1 MSGGWL
7 SGLRTKLGAGTEAA
21 GTPDQTAGAPGASWL
36 FGASH
41 VGALRRAQQER
52 IAKGR
57 GPAAIRTMKIASLG
71 AARVSKAPFHRVTE
85 GRVGFLDAGYQRN
98 FDTSGIGAGIAPGDW
113 VGVQMGDA
121 NGILLDHGSYW
132 ATHAPA
138 DLCEKGS
145 TPVPQTTLEAIC
157 DAESAPVRAFM
168 KDLQRLGFQL
178 YWVPYPPIK
187 EDHPMF
193 AAGVRPAV
201 ITALDTLFL
210 TRMTAAMT
218 AMGIPV
224 VPRPATG
231 LTAQGLLP
239 QAFSQAKTGT
249 GAVDWVHANPAYG
262 NLMLDEVARVL

>member
-7 SGLRTKLGAGTEAA
+7 SGLRKTLGAGAA
-21 GTPDQTAGAPGASWL
+21 AAPDQTAAASGASWL

-41 VGALRRAQQER
+41 IGALRRAQQER

-57 GPAAIRTMKIASLG
+57 GPAAIRDMKIASLG
-71 AARVSKAPFHRVTE
+71 ASRVSKTPFHRVTQ

-98 FDTSGIGAGIAPGDW
+98 FDTSGIGGAITPGDR

-121 NGILLDHGSYW
+121 NGILLDHCSYW
-132 ATHAPA
+132 ATHAPVE
-138 DLCEKGS
+138 LCEKGM

-157 DAESAPVRAFM
+157 DAESAPVRTFM
-168 KDLQRLGFQL
+168 KDLQGLGFRL

-187 EDHPMF
+187 EGHPMF
-193 AAGVRPAV
+193 SGGVRPDV

-249 GAVDWVHANPAYG
+249 GAVDLVHANPAYG
-262 NLMLDEVARVL
+262 NLMLDEVAGVL

>member
-7 SGLRTKLGAGTEAA
+7 SGLRKTLGAGAA
-21 GTPDQTAGAPGASWL
+21 AAPDQTAVASGASWL

-41 VGALRRAQQER
+41 IGALRRAQQER

-57 GPAAIRTMKIASLG
+57 GPAAIRNMKIASLG
-71 AARVSKAPFHRVTE
+71 ASRVSKAPFHRVTQ

-98 FDTSGIGAGIAPGDW
+98 FDTSGIGGAIVPGDR

-132 ATHAPA
+132 ASHAPA
-138 DLCEKGS
+138 ALCQKGTIS
-145 TPVPQTTLEAIC
+145 VPQTTLEAIC

-168 KDLQRLGFQL
+168 KDLQDLGFRL

-193 AAGVRPAV
+193 AAGVRPEV
-201 ITALDTLFL
+201 ITVLDTLFL
-210 TRMTAAMT
+210 MRMTAAMT

-224 VPRPATG
+224 VPRPAAGT
-231 LTAQGLLP
+231 TAQGLLP
-239 QAFSQAKTGT
+239 QAFSQTETGT
-249 GAVDWVHANPAYG
+249 GTIDWVHANPAYG
-262 NLMLDEVARVL
+262 DLMLDEIARIM

>member
-7 SGLRTKLGAGTEAA
+7 SGLLRTLGAGAVAA
-21 GTPDQTAGAPGASWL
+21 PDQAAAAQGASWL

-41 VGALRRAQQER
+41 IAALRRAQEER

-57 GPAAIRTMKIASLG
+57 GPAAIRNMKIASLG
-71 AARVSKAPFHRVTE
+71 ASRVSKAQFHRVTQ

-98 FDTSGIGAGIAPGDW
+98 FDTSGIGGAIAPGDR

-121 NGILLDHGSYW
+121 NGILLDHGGYW
-132 ATHAPA
+132 ADHAPA
-138 DLCEKGS
+138 ALCQKGTIS
-145 TPVPQTTLEAIC
+145 VPQTTLKAIC

-168 KDLQRLGFQL
+168 KDLQDLGFRL
-178 YWVPYPPIK
+178 YWVPHPPIK

-193 AAGVRPAV
+193 AAGVRPEV

-210 TRMTAAMT
+210 KRITTAMT

-224 VPRPATG
+224 VPRPAAGT
-231 LTAQGLLP
+231 TAQGLLP
-239 QAFSQAKTGT
+239 RAFSQRETGT
-249 GAVDWVHANPAYG
+249 GTVDWVHANPAYG
-262 NLMLDEVARVL
+262 DLMLDEIARII